1 LSVTGD
7 HKEHTSSVFHFND
20 RKVFLDALSYAW
32 IQAVDEYLK
41 EVIGQPVD
49 KKVWSF
55 FFLLDQGTIWRGNV
69 SYINLSSAS
78 DITDLYSKYGIYVC
92 RSGCR
97 GWKTIYQVTLLY
109 ANIGLALNSS
119 KCQRSEGR
127 IEVMSLNTHTTSMDI
142 STKLSAW

>member
-78 DITDLYSKYGIYVC
+78 IQSMEYMCAGPGVVDGKQFT
-92 RSGCR
+92 R
-97 GWKTIYQVTLLY
+97 LL
-109 ANIGLALNSS
+109 
-119 KCQRSEGR
+119 C
-127 IEVMSLNTHTTSMDI
+127 SMQI
-142 STKLSAW
+142 LG